1 MNLITSEGLAM
12 IDTDNVVH
20 LRRVH
25 YACPVERSDRR
36 EPMTPGLRMLR
47 SAAFIASALFV
58 IAFLGCSYEVLSSYD
73 WTAVAQLLG
82 SKR

>member
-1 MNLITSEGLAM
+1 M
-12 IDTDNVVH
+12 IDTDNFIH

-25 YACPVERSDRR
+25 YACPVERTDRR
-36 EPMTPGLRMLR
+36 EPMTPGLRLLR
-47 SAAFIASALFV
+47 SAAFIASALFI
-58 IAFLGCSYEVLSSYD
+58 IALLGYSYEVLSSYD